1 MQQIVTL
8 LPLIL
13 MLVVF
18 YLVIFI
24 PENKRK
30 KKYAALLNNLK
41 VNDEVMTKGGIMGK
55 IINIQDE
62 YIILESGPDRTRIK
76 LSKSGIG
83 TVINSNSAE
92 CSREKVEN

>member
-1 MQQIVTL
+1 MQQIVSL
-8 LPLIL
+8 LPIIL

-18 YLVIFI
+18 YLVVFI

-55 IINIQDE
+55 LVNIQDN
-62 YIILESGPDRTRIK
+62 YVILESGPDRTKIK
-76 LSKSGIG
+76 LGKSGIG
-83 TVINSNSAE
+83 SVINSNSGDLV
-92 CSREKVEN
+92 EKK

>member
-1 MQQIVTL
+1 MGQLTSL
-8 LPLIL
+8 FSLIL
-13 MLVVF
+13 MLGVF

-41 VNDEVMTKGGIMGK
+41 VNDEVMTKGGMMGK

-62 YIILESGPDRTRIK
+62 YIIFESGPDRTRIK
-76 LSKSGIG
+76 LAKSGIG
-83 TVINSNSAE
+83 TVINSDSVE
-92 CSREKVEN
+92 VVEKK

>member
-1 MQQIVTL
+1 MGQLGSLI
-8 LPLIL
+8 PLIL
-13 MLVVF
+13 MLAVF

-41 VNDEVMTKGGIMGK
+41 VNDEIMTKGGIMGR
-55 IINIQDE
+55 IINVQEDH
-62 YIILESGPDRTRIK
+62 IILESGPDRSRIK
-76 LSKSGIG
+76 LAKSGIG

-92 CSREKVEN
+92 ILEKK

>member
-1 MQQIVTL
+1 MGQIGTL

-13 MLVVF
+13 MLAVF

-41 VNDEVMTKGGIMGK
+41 VNDEILTKGGIIGK
-55 IINIQDE
+55 IINIQEE
-62 YIILESGPDRTRIK
+62 YIILESGPDRTRFK
-76 LSKSGIG
+76 LSKTGIG
-83 TVINSNSAE
+83 TVVNPNTTE
-92 CSREKVEN
+92 VVEKK

>member
-1 MQQIVTL
+1 MAQLGTL

-13 MLVVF
+13 MLAVF

-62 YIILESGPDRTRIK
+62 YIILESGPDRTRVK

-83 TVINSNSAE
+83 TVINVSNAE
-92 CSREKVEN
+92 VVEKK

>member
-1 MQQIVTL
+1 MGQLGSVFTMV
-8 LPLIL
+8 L
-13 MLVVF
+13 MLAVF

-41 VNDEVMTKGGIMGK
+41 VNDEILTKGGIMGK

-62 YIILESGPDRTRIK
+62 YIILESGPDRTKFK
-76 LSKSGIG
+76 LSKTGIG
-83 TVINSNSAE
+83 TVINLKTNE
-92 CSREKVEN
+92 VVEKK

>member
-1 MQQIVTL
+1 MGQLGSL

-13 MLVVF
+13 MLAVF

-41 VNDEVMTKGGIMGK
+41 VNDEIMTKGGIMGK
-55 IINIQDE
+55 IINIQDD
-62 YIILESGPDRTRIK
+62 YIILESGPDRARIK
-76 LSKSGIG
+76 LAKSGIG
-83 TVINSNSAE
+83 TVVNSNSGE
-92 CSREKVEN
+92 IVEKK

>member
-1 MQQIVTL
+1 
-8 LPLIL
+8 

-18 YLVIFI
+18 YLVVFI

-55 IINIQDE
+55 LVNIQDN
-62 YIILESGPDRTRIK
+62 YVILESGPDRTKIK
-76 LSKSGIG
+76 LGKSGIG
-83 TVINSNSAE
+83 SVINSNSGDLV
-92 CSREKVEN
+92 EKK

>member
-1 MQQIVTL
+1 MGQLGTL

-13 MLVVF
+13 MLGVF

-41 VNDEVMTKGGIMGK
+41 VNDEVMTKGGIIGK

-62 YIILESGPDRTRIK
+62 YIVLESGPDRTRIK
-76 LSKSGIG
+76 LAKSGIG
-83 TVINSNSAE
+83 TVTNITSDIIV
-92 CSREKVEN
+92 EKK

>member
-1 MQQIVTL
+1 MGQLGSVFTMV
-8 LPLIL
+8 L
-13 MLVVF
+13 MLAVF

-41 VNDEVMTKGGIMGK
+41 VNDEVLTKGGVMGK

-83 TVINSNSAE
+83 TVINLNTDEAV
-92 CSREKVEN
+92 EKK

>member
-1 MQQIVTL
+1 MAQIGTL

-13 MLVVF
+13 MLAVF

-41 VNDEVMTKGGIMGK
+41 VNDEVMTKGGMMGK
-55 IINIQDE
+55 IVNIQDE

-83 TVINSNSAE
+83 TVININSAE
-92 CSREKVEN
+92 VVEAK

>member
-1 MQQIVTL
+1 MTQLGTL

-13 MLVVF
+13 MLAVF

-62 YIILESGPDRTRIK
+62 YIILESGPDRTRVK
-76 LSKSGIG
+76 LAKSGIG
-83 TVINSNSAE
+83 TVINVSNAE
-92 CSREKVEN
+92 IVEKK

>member
-1 MQQIVTL
+1 MGQLGSVFTMV
-8 LPLIL
+8 L

-41 VNDEVMTKGGIMGK
+41 VNDEVLTKGGVMGK

-83 TVINSNSAE
+83 TVINLNTDAVV
-92 CSREKVEN
+92 EKK

>member
-1 MQQIVTL
+1 MGQIGTL

-13 MLVVF
+13 MLAVF

-41 VNDEVMTKGGIMGK
+41 VNDEVLTKGGMMGK
-55 IINIQDE
+55 IIKIQDE
-62 YIILESGPDRTRIK
+62 YIILESGPDRTKIK
-76 LSKSGIG
+76 LSKTGIG
-83 TVINSNSAE
+83 TVINSNTTE
-92 CSREKVEN
+92 VVEKK

>member
-1 MQQIVTL
+1 MPSQLASL

-13 MLVVF
+13 MLGVF

-41 VNDEVMTKGGIMGK
+41 VNDEVMTKGGIIGK
-55 IINIQDE
+55 IINVQDDHF
-62 YIILESGPDRTRIK
+62 ILESGPDRARIK
-76 LSKSGIG
+76 FSKNGVS
-83 TVINSNSAE
+83 TVLNSS
-92 CSREKVEN
+92 STDSLQKK

>member
-1 MQQIVTL
+1 MGQIGTL

-13 MLVVF
+13 MLAVF

-41 VNDEVMTKGGIMGK
+41 VNDEVLTKGGIMGK

-83 TVINSNSAE
+83 TVTNLNSAE
-92 CSREKVEN
+92 VVEAK

>member
-1 MQQIVTL
+1 MGQLGSL

-13 MLVVF
+13 MLGVF

-62 YIILESGPDRTRIK
+62 YIILESGPDRARIK
-76 LSKSGIG
+76 LAKSGIS
-83 TVINSNSAE
+83 TVVNSNSAE
-92 CSREKVEN
+92 VVEKK

>member
-1 MQQIVTL
+1 MQSIGTL

-13 MLVVF
+13 MLAVF

-30 KKYAALLNNLK
+30 KKYAALLSNLK
-41 VNDEVMTKGGIMGK
+41 INDEVMTKGGMMGK

-76 LSKSGIG
+76 LAKSGIG
-83 TVINSNSAE
+83 SAINVSTSEVAE
-92 CSREKVEN
+92 KK

>member
-1 MQQIVTL
+1 MGQLGSL

-13 MLVVF
+13 MLAVF

-62 YIILESGPDRTRIK
+62 YIILESGPDRARIK
-76 LSKSGIG
+76 LAKSGIG
-83 TVINSNSAE
+83 TVLNSNGAE
-92 CSREKVEN
+92 VVEKK

>member
-1 MQQIVTL
+1 MQQIVSL
-8 LPLIL
+8 LPIIL

-18 YLVIFI
+18 YLVVFI

-55 IINIQDE
+55 LVNIQDN
-62 YIILESGPDRTRIK
+62 YVILESGPDRTKIK
-76 LSKSGIG
+76 LGKSGIG
-83 TVINSNSAE
+83 SVININSNDLV
-92 CSREKVEN
+92 EKK